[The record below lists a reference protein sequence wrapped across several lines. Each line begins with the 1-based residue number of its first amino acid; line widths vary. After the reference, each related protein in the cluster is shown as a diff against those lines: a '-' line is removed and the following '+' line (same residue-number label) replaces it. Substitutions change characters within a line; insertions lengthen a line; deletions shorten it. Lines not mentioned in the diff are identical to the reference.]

1 MLWLDLQLGD
11 NCEFTINGIQWKRHD
26 RVKLVYENRVQLIMA
41 HNAKDLVVAAAYH
54 WAMEDDVILNQSH
67 GIWILCGQKIC
78 LILYLITSC
87 VYGKAPINTRGGE
100 INRCRL
106 LCKMLDSSH
115 IICATDMS
123 NMKLRG
129 VLRRKWQIALWW
141 WMPDYSNHWVCL
153 NSAPL
158 LQSTTSSH
166 SSAFAFECSVH
177 TLKSNQQSMHRI
189 KSTCVSFLFDFDSD
203 RMERIRYTNSSELRW
218 RAPSSDWKAGIKNS
232 PA

>member
-41 HNAKDLVVAAAYH
+41 HNAKDLVVAAGYH
-54 WAMEDDVILNQSH
+54 WAMEDDFILNQSH

-87 VYGKAPINTRGGE
+87 VYGKAPINTKCGE

-123 NMKLRG
+123 G
-129 VLRRKWQIALWW
+129 KWNCGACWGENDRLPSGGECQTTPIIESAWTPPLYCNQLQAHIHL
-141 WMPDYSNHWVCL
+141 PSLL
-153 NSAPL
+153 NAA
-158 LQSTTSSH
+158 ST
-166 SSAFAFECSVH
+166 
-177 TLKSNQQSMHRI
+177 
-189 KSTCVSFLFDFDSD
+189 
-203 RMERIRYTNSSELRW
+203 
-218 RAPSSDWKAGIKNS
+218 P
-232 PA
+232 